1 MNLKILFLFSF
12 VTSFC
17 YSQNKIT
24 GKIVDN
30 ESNPVEYAVIFLQS
44 KDSINVKSELSDE
57 NGLFTL
63 QDVANG
69 SYKLIIQYF
78 SKNSYTQ
85 SINVTS
91 NIDLKVISINS
102 ITSLDEIVL
111 VANLKIKKELGKY
124 VVTNI
129 SSSPL
134 SKNKDSYDFLG
145 TIPIINNGADG
156 NSINIKNK
164 KDAIIL
170 INGREVGSSEIALNI
185 LKSTPADNIQK
196 IEIIT
201 NPSSNY
207 SASNQTGIINII
219 LKKND
224 EGWKGS
230 VSFRDSQSYY
240 NSQSVNTNLSYS
252 KNNWFLTTGIGANNN
267 RFKLQ
272 QNSIYEDY
280 INDNKTSINYD
291 SSSKNKSIS
300 PFININYEINSKQN
314 IGLQLNSTFRNN
326 SIIETS
332 SNEYKSLNF
341 TSIDSI
347 NNSKINSN
355 NPNFKNLFLN
365 VNYAIKT
372 DSIGSNLELNVYK
385 YNQYSKTQIKND
397 FFWANFNQSIL
408 QVPEINTNLYK
419 INADYT
425 KNFKNEDALKLG
437 ISYNDGEIKNDFFY
451 GNYNGLEYISDP
463 LRSNSFKYVDKTLAL
478 YFLYQKLLG
487 DNWESEIGLRWENYN
502 GLGISGV
509 NEAIQN
515 NNYLFP
521 SLSLLFNASDNHEF
535 SLEYRSSIIRPPY
548 NYYNPNIFYT
558 SPNSYKVSNS
568 NLLPILSHSVS
579 FNYSFFKHYSFD
591 IEFDSAKNIFNDFDI
606 VLPNGL
612 IQTTTDNYGKGYE
625 LWLDFTYSNHFFK
638 ERWNFTASLSYIYE
652 KSKGI
657 YNQIDLGYNNNEWGL
672 KLKNY
677 YYLNK
682 KKDAILNLIYGYGS
696 MNRSVLG
703 EMNAMHSLTIELSK
717 SYKNWNLT
725 IGGYDL
731 LQPDLR
737 LIENKPEYGFFKE
750 RQYFKTGY
758 FRLSYFFGNN
768 KVKTISKKQDD
779 INERIN

>member
-1 MNLKILFLFSF
+1 MNFRTLFIFLFI
-12 VTSFC
+12 TSFC
-17 YSQNKIT
+17 YSQNTIK
-24 GKIVDN
+24 GKIIN
-30 ESNPVEYAVIFLQS
+30 SESNPVEYAVIYLQN
-44 KDSINVKSELSDE
+44 KDSINIKSELSDE
-57 NGLFTL
+57 NGLFAL
-63 QDVANG
+63 KDVANG
-69 SYKLIIQYF
+69 SYTLIIQYF
-78 SKNSYTQ
+78 SK
-85 SINVTS
+85 SIYAQNIDVRS
-91 NIDLKVISINS
+91 NIDLNVIITNTV
-102 ITSLDEIVL
+102 TSLNEITL
-111 VANLKIKKELGKY
+111 IANLKIKKELGKY
-124 VVTNI
+124 IVTNI

-145 TIPIINNGADG
+145 TIPLINNSADG

-185 LKSTPADNIQK
+185 LKSTPAESIKK

-207 SASNQTGIINII
+207 SASNQNGIINII

-230 VSFRDSQSYY
+230 FSIKDSQSYY
-240 NSQSVNTNLSYS
+240 NSQNVNTNLSYS
-252 KNNWFLTTGIGANNN
+252 KNNWFLTSGIGINNN
-267 RFKLQ
+267 SFKLI
-272 QNSIYEDY
+272 QNSIFEDY
-280 INDNKTSINYD
+280 INENKTSINYN
-291 SSSKNKSIS
+291 SSNKNKSIS
-300 PFININYEINSKQN
+300 PFININYNINSKQN
-314 IGLQLNSTFRNN
+314 IGLQLNSSFRNN
-326 SIIETS
+326 STIETS
-332 SNEYKSLNF
+332 FNEYRSLNV

-365 VNYAIKT
+365 INYTLKT
-372 DSIGSNLELNVYK
+372 DSIGSNLELNIYK

-397 FFWANFNQSIL
+397 FLWTNFNQSIL
-408 QVPEINTNLYK
+408 QIPEIKTNLYK

-425 KNFKNEDALKLG
+425 QNFRNEDALKLG
-437 ISYNDGEIKNDFFY
+437 LSYNDGEIKNDFFY
-451 GNYNGLEYISDP
+451 GNFNGLEYTSDP
-463 LRSNSFKYVDKTLAL
+463 LRTNKFTYSDKTLAL
-478 YFLYQKLLG
+478 YFLYQKLFG
-487 DNWESEIGLRWENYN
+487 DNWETEIGLRWEKYK
-502 GLGISGV
+502 GFGISSV

-521 SLSLLFNASDNHEF
+521 SISLLFNPSENHEF
-535 SLEYRSSIIRPPY
+535 SLDYRSSIIRPPY
-548 NYYNPNIFYT
+548 NYYNPNVLYT
-558 SPNSYKVSNS
+558 SPNSYKISNS
-568 NLLPILSHSVS
+568 NLLPILSHSVN

-591 IEFDSAKNIFNDFDI
+591 IEFDTAKNIFNDFDI

-625 LWLDFTYSNHFFK
+625 LWLDFTYSNHFFN
-638 ERWNFTASLSYIYE
+638 ERWNLTTSLSYIYE
-652 KSKGI
+652 KSKGV
-657 YNQIDLGYNNNEWGL
+657 YNQIDLGYKNNEWGL

-696 MNRSVLG
+696 INRSVLG

-725 IGGYDL
+725 LGGYDL

-737 LIENKPEYGFFKE
+737 LTENKPEYGFFKE

-779 INERIN
+779 LNERIN